1 MIDIIQEIVSSL
13 SRNKLRTALTGFSV
27 AWGIFILIVLLG
39 SGNGLINAFEYNSS
53 QQSLNSGTIYSGWT
67 SKDYGGFNAGRRIDF
82 KATDTELIQRLL
94 SKHVQD
100 MGGNLWLSDKIVSYG
115 QNYQSAGI
123 RGVFPN
129 YTDMWRC
136 KILKGRFINQNDMD
150 QKRKAAV
157 IGTRLSDVLFK
168 DMDRDEIIGK
178 FFNASGVAYK
188 VIGIYET
195 DKNDGRDVIYLPFNT
210 VQTIYMTGNYVDEI
224 IFTSKGLSSIEDN
237 EAFEEDIKRV
247 LAASHHFAP
256 DDDGALGI
264 WNRMKQYLQTQG
276 GMSILT
282 TSIWVIGILTL
293 ISGIVGVSNIMLITV
308 KERTREFGIRKALGA
323 KPNSILAL
331 VIAESVAI
339 TALFGYIGM
348 VAGIGLTELMDMMT
362 GTKEMDSGVW
372 SEVVFLNPT
381 VEISTAIEATL
392 VLIIAGTIAGLIPAR
407 KAVSIRPIEALR
419 AE

>member
-136 KILKGRFINQNDMD
+136 KILIGRFINQNDMD

-362 GTKEMDSGVW
+362 GAKEMDSGVW